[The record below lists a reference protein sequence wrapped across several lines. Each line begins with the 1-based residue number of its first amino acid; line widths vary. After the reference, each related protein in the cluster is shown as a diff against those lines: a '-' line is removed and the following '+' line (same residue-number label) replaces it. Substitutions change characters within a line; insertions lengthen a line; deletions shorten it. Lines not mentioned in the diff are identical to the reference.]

1 MGAND
6 GPVHVTRN
14 GGKKWSNVTPKGLPP
29 GGRVD
34 SVEPSPHKPGKA
46 YIAVLRYQLGD
57 WKPYIYRTT
66 NYGRK
71 WTLLTDGKNGIPA
84 DYPTRVVRED
94 PDREGLL
101 FAGTEFGLFVSF
113 DDGKSWEPFQQNLPV
128 TPVTDIKVHRKDL
141 AVSTMGRGFW
151 VMDDIS
157 PLHQWERTVGK
168 SSADL
173 FQPRDSYR
181 YRARGTRRGTVPEYP
196 SPGVIIDYILIEE
209 PGGEITIKIRDSSG
223 ETIRTFS
230 SAGPESGERSTTA
243 MGTGFTMRT
252 GTTPLK
258 KSAGTHRFRWD
269 MRHAGA
275 WDENPSRAF
284 RNGPMA
290 APGKF
295 TVTMSVDG
303 KPKRQSFELLADPRI
318 AKSGVTQADL
328 EAQEKLA
335 LELRD
340 LLTRAKKL
348 AAEEDSPKDALV
360 TAGGP
365 YPQPMLIDQIRY
377 LASMIDQADHRPGRD
392 AYERYEELKKQLE
405 ILYK

>member
-1 MGAND
+1 
-6 GPVHVTRN
+6 
-14 GGKKWSNVTPKGLPP
+14 
-29 GGRVD
+29 
-34 SVEPSPHKPGKA
+34 
-46 YIAVLRYQLGD
+46 
-57 WKPYIYRTT
+57 
-66 NYGRK
+66 
-71 WTLLTDGKNGIPA
+71 
-84 DYPTRVVRED
+84 
-94 PDREGLL
+94 
-101 FAGTEFGLFVSF
+101 
-113 DDGKSWEPFQQNLPV
+113 
-128 TPVTDIKVHRKDL
+128 
-141 AVSTMGRGFW
+141 
-151 VMDDIS
+151 
-157 PLHQWERTVGK
+157 
-168 SSADL
+168 
-173 FQPRDSYR
+173 
-181 YRARGTRRGTVPEYP
+181 VPEYP